1 MVQIWGRSLV
11 PGFLTNSGLQ
21 SRGLEDWEL
30 EIIFTAEQNFWKA
43 KVQLYFPKEKAEKNC
58 SKRLCKWYQYITF
71 N

>member
-30 EIIFTAEQNFWKA
+30 EIIFTAEQNF
-43 KVQLYFPKEKAEKNC
+43 
-58 SKRLCKWYQYITF
+58 
-71 N
+71 